1 MKKSILTFIAMAVG
15 SLTAMAQ
22 QDKIIVKDFD
32 LPPGATKS
40 ISVELGNEKSYT
52 AFQMDVALPRGITLA
67 ADNADTLSTERAD
80 ASHVVD
86 YNEVED
92 GTIRIIAY
100 STEKATFRG
109 NGGEL
114 LSLRLKADEGME
126 MGMYALT
133 IKNIRFTE
141 TNTVDNVLEDATAQI
156 KVIAAYS
163 ITAQSADEAMGS
175 VTLEGGGAMVEHG
188 TTVMATATA
197 AVGHEFLG
205 WTVDGESVSTDNP
218 YIFQAE
224 KDVALVADFAVK
236 TYKVFY
242 IIEYK
247 VVDVP
252 YGGEIPVEAEPVVD
266 GHIFSGWSEIPDSMP
281 ANDVVIRG
289 SFAAADAIT
298 DVADASAD
306 KIVGI
311 YTLDGKKGAKPAPGN
326 VYFIRYASGKVV
338 KRMIK

>member
-22 QDKIIVKDFD
+22 QDKITVKDFD
-32 LPPGATKS
+32 LSPGATKC
-40 ISVELGNEKSYT
+40 ISVELSNEKAYT
-52 AFQMDVALPRGITLA
+52 AFQMDVVLPKGITLA
-67 ADNADTLSTERAD
+67 DNNAVSLSTERAD

-86 YNEVED
+86 YNEIEA

-100 STEKATFRG
+100 STEKATFLG

-114 LSLRLKADEGME
+114 LSLSLKADKGME

-133 IKNIRFTE
+133 IKDIRFTE
-141 TNTVDNVLEDATAQI
+141 TNTVDNVLEDATAQV

-188 TTVMATATA
+188 TTVTATAHA

-224 KDVALVADFAVK
+224 KDVALVADFSVK

-247 VVDVP
+247 VIDVP
-252 YGGEIPVEAEPVVD
+252 YGGEIPKEAEPVMD
-266 GHIFSGWSEIPDSMP
+266 GHIFSGWSEIPESMP
-281 ANDVVIRG
+281 ANDVIIKG
-289 SFAAADAIT
+289 SFTAVDAIA
-298 DVADASAD
+298 DVADTKSD
-306 KIVGI
+306 KVIGI

-338 KRMIK
+338 KRMIR